1 MDSASRSAE
10 SRIFYGTRARRAILL
25 LLRTGRR
32 YFSASEIHQSLKAEM
47 PSTAMSTVYRT
58 LEMLEG
64 FGTVSR
70 RAEEGKEATFVYCG
84 EEHHHHAICR
94 VCGHVDD
101 VRCDAIDQIKESLER
116 QRAFELDD
124 HTIEFYGR
132 CARCRPD
139 PLTHHN
145 ENGAATVATDVRI
158 SQELNLGDFN

>member
-1 MDSASRSAE
+1 
-10 SRIFYGTRARRAILL
+10 
-25 LLRTGRR
+25 
-32 YFSASEIHQSLKAEM
+32 M

-132 CARCRPD
+132 CARCRRDSSNTPQRERRR
-139 PLTHHN
+139 HH
-145 ENGAATVATDVRI
+145 
-158 SQELNLGDFN
+158 GD